1 MFTFHCSDKIARKPN
16 LKEELLVC
24 RSVVM
29 WLCRPWWRKVRNRLK
44 LCLPRCER
52 PVGVRGRECT
62 KWNALVNGFT
72 WPTSSPQTLLCT
84 ATPSSSVVTSWEQC
98 LCHERLGVKIQILH
112 VMWNVRSN
120 CEPRVMRMEN
130 YSSNNYTFKD
140 PTVWRTAL
148 GHV

>member
-1 MFTFHCSDKIARKPN
+1 MFAFHCSDKIARKSN

-29 WLCRPWWRKVRNRLK
+29 GWCRPLWRKVK
-44 LCLPRCER
+44 HGWSCSSW
-52 PVGVRGRECT
+52 GVRDPWEWGGE
-62 KWNALVNGFT
+62 NAFNEMFLLTVLPK
-72 WPTSSPQTLLCT
+72 WPTSSLLCT

-98 LCHERLGVKIQILH
+98 LCHERLGVKIQIQH